1 MIRTKEDL
9 CNAVVRF
16 GFLPFFR
23 SVIYGLSLEDM
34 ADSSIWFP
42 PDGMGAWDWKEDI
55 IKATG
60 GAYGSFF
67 SGCPGFVSRDMIFPL
82 LSYRRNGYDF
92 EGFSND
98 GHAKKNERR
107 IYGILEETGEEN
119 STFLKAKSGMS
130 ESSFSEAMK
139 GLQMN
144 GFVIV
149 SGFDYRIAKD
159 GRKYGW
165 GITRYALPE
174 AVFGDNTES
183 MIDSYSPESAFSAMK
198 EHLEKLFPEEPEHRI
213 DIFLGGRRT

>member
-1 MIRTKEDL
+1 MIRSREEL
-9 CNAVVRF
+9 CQAVTEY

-23 SVIYGLSLEDM
+23 SVIHGLSLEDM

-42 PDGMGAWDWKEDI
+42 PDGMGAWDWKEDVI
-55 IKATG
+55 RMTG

-67 SGCPGFVSRDMIFPL
+67 CGSPGFVSRDMVFPL

-98 GHAKKNERR
+98 GHAKKNERLV
-107 IYGILEETGEEN
+107 YGILEETGEEN
-119 STFLKAKSGMS
+119 SAFLKAKSGLS
-130 ESSFSEAMK
+130 DSSFSEAMK

-144 GFVIV
+144 GFAIV
-149 SGFDYRIAKD
+149 SGFDYRLTKD

-174 AVFGDNTES
+174 AVFGEDAES
-183 MIDSYSPESAFSAMK
+183 MIDRNSPEEALMLMK
-198 EHLEKLFPEEPEHRI
+198 DHLEKLFPEEPEHHI
-213 DIFLGGRRT
+213 DTFLGGRRT